1 MSIAVVP
8 ETITM
13 LYMSKILGKEK
24 SKIILISKLFSLS
37 LLIIGFILI
46 GPIMGIIGLALVMV
60 LSSVTQTG
68 ILAASEINS
77 KRRLKK
83 DE

>member
-1 MSIAVVP
+1 MGAT
-8 ETITM
+8 EQF
-13 LYMSKILGKEK
+13 EK
-24 SKIILISKLFSLS
+24 RYVSEEGVLISKLFSLS

-68 ILAASEINS
+68 ILAASEINT

>member
-1 MSIAVVP
+1 
-8 ETITM
+8 
-13 LYMSKILGKEK
+13 
-24 SKIILISKLFSLS
+24 
-37 LLIIGFILI
+37 
-46 GPIMGIIGLALVMV
+46 MV

-68 ILAASEINS
+68 ILAASEINT